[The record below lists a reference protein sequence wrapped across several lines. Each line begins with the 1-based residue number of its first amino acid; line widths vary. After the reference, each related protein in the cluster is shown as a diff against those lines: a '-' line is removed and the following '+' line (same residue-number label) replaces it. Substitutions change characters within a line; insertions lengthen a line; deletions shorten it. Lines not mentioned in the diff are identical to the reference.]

1 MDRQVKLWF
10 FQRLLS
16 FWIKEKGADKCAL
29 MQDSV
34 SEKFSGIDENGY
46 IWWDALKHDVE
57 NPFLIM
63 SKTAWNHYLESML
76 EQLVQLV
83 PHLYI
88 KLESEYEQL
97 EHELYMVL
105 EKKAISPTEMLNMQ
119 EMKIRQKMYFYE
131 SAGSWRDIYAFPWVF
146 QMKPYNGKLWFRF
159 IE

>member
-46 IWWDALKHDVE
+46 IWWDALKHNVE
-57 NPFLIM
+57 SPYLVV
-63 SKTAWNHYLESML
+63 SKKAWYSYLDGML

-88 KLESEYEQL
+88 KLEGEYEQL
-97 EHELYMVL
+97 EQELYTVL
-105 EKKAISPTEMLNMQ
+105 EKKAINPTEMLNIQ
-119 EMKIRQKMYFYE
+119 EMKIRQTMYFYE
-131 SAGSWRDIYAFPWVF
+131 SAGSWRYIYALPWVF